1 MTYRAP
7 VKDML
12 FDMQHLAHIEQVA
25 QLPGFEDAGF
35 DTAQAVLEEC
45 AKFSEGV
52 LSPLNWE
59 GDKNPSSWKNG
70 VVTATPGFKEAYKQ
84 FAQGGWQGLQHPQA
98 FGGQGLPKTIG
109 AACGEMLNSANM
121 SFALCPLLSDGAI
134 EALLTAGSDDL
145 KAIYLEN
152 LVSGKWTGTMNL
164 TEPQAG
170 SDLAAVRTRAEPQA
184 DGSYKVFGTK
194 IFITWGE
201 HDMAENIIHLVLAR
215 VVGAPEGVK
224 GISLFVV
231 PKFMVNKDGSL
242 GMRNDVHCVSIEHK
256 MGIKASPTAV
266 LQFGDGMA
274 AKDGNVTVPGA
285 VGYLVGQ
292 ENRGL
297 EYMFIMMNAARF
309 GVGVQGIAIAERAY
323 QKAVQFAKDRVQSR
337 PVDGSLPASGPI
349 IHHPDVKRMLM
360 TMRAYTEG
368 CRAMAISSA
377 AAYDASHHH
386 PDAEVRKQNLAF
398 YEFMVP
404 LIKGYSTEMS
414 LEVTSLG
421 VQVHGGMGFI
431 EETGAAQ
438 YYRDAKILT
447 IYEGTTAIQANDL
460 VGRKTARDGG
470 QTAKGIAAQIE
481 VTEAELLRSGS
492 AAAKTVAKHLT
503 AARLSFID
511 VVNFVAGAMSK
522 APSVATKASINDV
535 FSGSVPY
542 LMLAGNLMAG
552 WQMARS
558 LLVAEAQLAGGSE
571 DAAFMTAKIITAQFY
586 AEHLLCKAP
595 SMRGSIVDGAASVTA
610 LALDSF

>member
-12 FDMQHLAHIEQVA
+12 FDMQHLANIEQVA

-84 FAQGGWQGLQHPQA
+84 FTEGGWQGLQHPQD
-98 FGGQGLPKTIG
+98 FGGQGLPKAIG
-109 AACGEMLNSANM
+109 AACVEMIHAANM
-121 SFALCPLLSDGAI
+121 SFGLCPMLTDGAI
-134 EALLTAGSDDL
+134 EALLTAGSDEL
-145 KAIYLEN
+145 KTIYLEK
-152 LVSGKWTGTMNL
+152 LVSGEWTGTMNL

-215 VVGAPEGVK
+215 VVGAPDGVK

-242 GMRNDVHCVSIEHK
+242 GERNDVHCVSIEHK

-266 LQFGDGMA
+266 LQYGDNG
-274 AKDGNVTVPGA
+274 GA

-309 GVGVQGIAIAERAY
+309 GVGVQGISIAERAY

-337 PVDGSLPASGPI
+337 PVDGSLLASGPI

-377 AAYDASHHH
+377 AAYDASHNH
-386 PDAEVRKQNLAF
+386 PDSEVRKQNLAF

-481 VTEAELLRSGS
+481 VTEAELMKSGS
-492 AAAKTVAKHLT
+492 AAASVVLKHLT
-503 AARLSFID
+503 AARLAFID
-511 VVNFVAGAMSK
+511 IVNFVAGN
-522 APSVATKASINDV
+522 TKTSPNAV

-558 LLVAEAQLAGGSE
+558 LLVAENQLAIGVE
-571 DAAFMTAKIITAQFY
+571 DAAFMQAKIITAQFY

-595 SMRGSIVDGAASVTA
+595 SMCGSIVEGAASVTA
-610 LALDSF
+610 LSLDSF

>member
-12 FDMQHLAHIEQVA
+12 FDMQHLANLEQVA
-25 QLPGFEDAGF
+25 KLPGFEDAGF

-59 GDKNPSSWKNG
+59 GDKNPSSWKDG

-84 FAQGGWQGLQHPQA
+84 FAEGGWQGLQHPQD

-109 AACGEMLNSANM
+109 SACGEMLNSANM

-152 LVSGKWTGTMNL
+152 LISGKWTGTMNL

-201 HDMAENIIHLVLAR
+201 HDMAENIVHLVLAR

-231 PKFMVNKDGSL
+231 PKFMVNKDGSGQHVL
-242 GMRNDVHCVSIEHK
+242 GARNDVHCVSLEHK
-256 MGIKASPTAV
+256 LGIKASPTAV
-266 LQFGDGMA
+266 LQFGDGTA
-274 AKDGNVTVPGA
+274 AKDVNGTGPGA

-337 PVDGSLPASGPI
+337 PVDGSIAASAPI

-386 PDAEVRKQNLAF
+386 PDADVRKQNLAF

-481 VTEAELLRSGS
+481 VTEAELTKSGS
-492 AAAKTVAKHLT
+492 AAAKAVAKHLT
-503 AARLSFID
+503 AARLAFVD
-511 VVNFVAGAMSK
+511 VVNFVAGN
-522 APSVATKASINDV
+522 TKTSPNAV
-535 FSGSVPY
+535 FAGSVPY

-558 LLVAEAQLAGGSE
+558 LLVAESQLLSGAE
-571 DAAFMTAKIITAQFY
+571 DAAFMNAKIITAQFY
-586 AEHLLCKAP
+586 AEHLLCKVP
-595 SMRGSIVDGAASVTA
+595 GMRGSIVDGSASVTA
-610 LALDSF
+610 LALESY